1 MKYSLEEIKKLIK
14 IIYNEH
20 FKCSI
25 SMIIYSDDLEKKKIL
40 DSIKNINI
48 SQKVC
53 MYDFF
58 SDDLKAY
65 QNLCL
70 DKNSVVV
77 GYNVDKYCDF
87 LLRKGRIQSK
97 CDFYMGTFTL
107 VRDSFYLKN
116 EVNLILVLSNE
127 EFDIFISEYCD
138 DFTDYAC
145 IMLEYSSVKD
155 DKNKLRVKK

>member
-25 SMIIYSDDLEKKKIL
+25 LMIIYSDDLKE
-40 DSIKNINI
+40 
-48 SQKVC
+48 
-53 MYDFF
+53 
-58 SDDLKAY
+58 Y

-87 LLRKGRIQSK
+87 LLRNGRIQSK

-127 EFDIFISEYCD
+127 EFEIFISEFCD

-145 IMLEYSSVKD
+145 IKLEYSSVKD

>member
-40 DSIKNINI
+40 DSIKNIDI

-58 SDDLKAY
+58 SDDLKEY

-87 LLRKGRIQSK
+87 LLRNGRIQSK
-97 CDFYMGTFTL
+97 CDFIWEHSL
-107 VRDSFYLKN
+107 W
-116 EVNLILVLSNE
+116 
-127 EFDIFISEYCD
+127 
-138 DFTDYAC
+138 
-145 IMLEYSSVKD
+145 
-155 DKNKLRVKK
+155 

>member
-1 MKYSLEEIKKLIK
+1 MKYSLEEIKMLLK

-25 SMIIYSDDLEKKKIL
+25 SMIIYSDDLEKKEIL
-40 DSIKNINI
+40 DGIKNIDI
-48 SQKVC
+48 LQKIC
-53 MYDFF
+53 MFDFLN
-58 SDDLKAY
+58 DNLKEY

-77 GYNVDKYCDF
+77 GYNVDKYCDY
-87 LLRKGRIQSK
+87 LLKKGRVQSK
-97 CDFYMGTFTL
+97 CDFYMGPFNM

-145 IMLEYSSVKD
+145 IKLEYASLKD
-155 DKNKLRVKK
+155 DKNKLIVKK

>member
-40 DSIKNINI
+40 DSIKNIDI

-58 SDDLKAY
+58 SDDLKEY

-97 CDFYMGTFTL
+97 CDFYMGMFTL

-138 DFTDYAC
+138 DFIDYAC
-145 IMLEYSSVKD
+145 IKLEYSSVKD

>member
-1 MKYSLEEIKKLIK
+1 
-14 IIYNEH
+14 
-20 FKCSI
+20 
-25 SMIIYSDDLEKKKIL
+25 MIMYSDDLKE
-40 DSIKNINI
+40 
-48 SQKVC
+48 
-53 MYDFF
+53 
-58 SDDLKAY
+58 Y

-87 LLRKGRIQSK
+87 LLRNGRIQSK

-127 EFDIFISEYCD
+127 EFEIFISEFCD

-145 IMLEYSSVKD
+145 IKLEYSSVKD
-155 DKNKLRVKK
+155 LSHSPKVFHFFGIYGPVVKSTSSLMQYSTVTAVPEAPSVDTSINSFLTAV

>member
-40 DSIKNINI
+40 DGIKNIDI

-58 SDDLKAY
+58 SDDLKEY

-97 CDFYMGTFTL
+97 CDFYMGMFTL

-138 DFTDYAC
+138 DFIDYAC
-145 IMLEYSSVKD
+145 IKLEYSSVKD

>member
-1 MKYSLEEIKKLIK
+1 
-14 IIYNEH
+14 
-20 FKCSI
+20 
-25 SMIIYSDDLEKKKIL
+25 MITYSDDLKE
-40 DSIKNINI
+40 
-48 SQKVC
+48 
-53 MYDFF
+53 
-58 SDDLKAY
+58 Y

-87 LLRKGRIQSK
+87 LLRNGRIQSK

-127 EFDIFISEYCD
+127 EFEIFISEYCD

-145 IMLEYSSVKD
+145 IKLEYSSVKD

>member
-1 MKYSLEEIKKLIK
+1 MKYSLEDIKKLIK

-25 SMIIYSDDLEKKKIL
+25 SMIIYSDDLAKKKIL
-40 DSIKNINI
+40 DSIKNIDI

-58 SDDLKAY
+58 SDDLKEY

-138 DFTDYAC
+138 DFTDYDC
-145 IMLEYSSVKD
+145 IKLEYSSVKD

>member
-1 MKYSLEEIKKLIK
+1 
-14 IIYNEH
+14 
-20 FKCSI
+20 
-25 SMIIYSDDLEKKKIL
+25 MIIYSDDLEKKKIL
-40 DSIKNINI
+40 DSIKNIDI

-58 SDDLKAY
+58 SDDLKEY

-97 CDFYMGTFTL
+97 CDFYMGMFTL

-138 DFTDYAC
+138 DFIDYAC
-145 IMLEYSSVKD
+145 IKLEYSSVKD

>member
-1 MKYSLEEIKKLIK
+1 M
-14 IIYNEH
+14 
-20 FKCSI
+20 
-25 SMIIYSDDLEKKKIL
+25 YSDDLKE
-40 DSIKNINI
+40 
-48 SQKVC
+48 
-53 MYDFF
+53 
-58 SDDLKAY
+58 Y

-116 EVNLILVLSNE
+116 E
-127 EFDIFISEYCD
+127 EFEIFISEYCD

-145 IMLEYSSVKD
+145 IKLEYSSVKD

>member
-1 MKYSLEEIKKLIK
+1 
-14 IIYNEH
+14 
-20 FKCSI
+20 
-25 SMIIYSDDLEKKKIL
+25 MIMYSDDLKE
-40 DSIKNINI
+40 
-48 SQKVC
+48 
-53 MYDFF
+53 
-58 SDDLKAY
+58 Y

-127 EFDIFISEYCD
+127 EFEIFISGFCD

-145 IMLEYSSVKD
+145 IKLEYSSVKD

>member
-1 MKYSLEEIKKLIK
+1 
-14 IIYNEH
+14 
-20 FKCSI
+20 
-25 SMIIYSDDLEKKKIL
+25 
-40 DSIKNINI
+40 
-48 SQKVC
+48 
-53 MYDFF
+53 MYYFF
-58 SDDLKAY
+58 SDDLKEY

-116 EVNLILVLSNE
+116 E
-127 EFDIFISEYCD
+127 EFEIFISEYCD

-145 IMLEYSSVKD
+145 IKLEYSSVKD

>member
-40 DSIKNINI
+40 DDIKNIDI

-53 MYDFF
+53 MYDFLN
-58 SDDLKAY
+58 DNLKEY

-87 LLRKGRIQSK
+87 LLKKGRIQSK
-97 CDFYMGTFTL
+97 CDFYMGTFNMI
-107 VRDSFYLKN
+107 RDSFYLKN

-127 EFDIFISEYCD
+127 EFDIFISEYSD

-145 IMLEYSSVKD
+145 IKLEYASLKD
-155 DKNKLRVKK
+155 DKNKLIVKK

>member
-40 DSIKNINI
+40 DGIKNIDI

-58 SDDLKAY
+58 SNDLKEY

-127 EFDIFISEYCD
+127 EFEIFISEYCD
-138 DFTDYAC
+138 YFTDYAC
-145 IMLEYSSVKD
+145 IKLEYSSVKD

>member
-40 DSIKNINI
+40 DSIKNIDI

-58 SDDLKAY
+58 SDDLKEY

-138 DFTDYAC
+138 DFFFHLFD
-145 IMLEYSSVKD
+145 LQRS
-155 DKNKLRVKK
+155 

>member
-1 MKYSLEEIKKLIK
+1 MKYSLEKIKKLIK

-40 DSIKNINI
+40 DSIKNIDI

-58 SDDLKAY
+58 SDDLKEY

-138 DFTDYAC
+138 DFTDYAY
-145 IMLEYSSVKD
+145 IKLEYSSAKD

>member
-25 SMIIYSDDLEKKKIL
+25 SMIIYSDDLEKMKIL
-40 DSIKNINI
+40 DSIKNIDI

-58 SDDLKAY
+58 SDDLREY

-87 LLRKGRIQSK
+87 LLRNGRIQSK

-138 DFTDYAC
+138 DFTDYTC
-145 IMLEYSSVKD
+145 IKLEYSSVKD

>member
-1 MKYSLEEIKKLIK
+1 MKYSLEKIKKLIK

-40 DSIKNINI
+40 DSIKNIDI

-58 SDDLKAY
+58 SDDLKEY

-97 CDFYMGTFTL
+97 CDFYMETFTL

-145 IMLEYSSVKD
+145 IKLEYSSAKD

>member
-25 SMIIYSDDLEKKKIL
+25 SMIIYNDYLEKKKIL
-40 DSIKNINI
+40 DSIKNIDI

-58 SDDLKAY
+58 SDDLKEY

-77 GYNVDKYCDF
+77 GYNVEKYCDF
-87 LLRKGRIQSK
+87 LLRKSRIQSK
-97 CDFYMGTFTL
+97 SDFYMGTFTL
-107 VRDSFYLKN
+107 IRDSFYLKN
-116 EVNLILVLSNE
+116 EVNLILILSNE

-138 DFTDYAC
+138 DFTYYAC
-145 IMLEYSSVKD
+145 IKLEYSSVKD
-155 DKNKLRVKK
+155 DKNKLIVKK

>member
-25 SMIIYSDDLEKKKIL
+25 SMFIYSDDLEKMKIL
-40 DSIKNINI
+40 DSIKNIDI

-58 SDDLKAY
+58 SDDLREY

-127 EFDIFISEYCD
+127 EFEIFISEYCD
-138 DFTDYAC
+138 DFIDYAC
-145 IMLEYSSVKD
+145 IKLEYSSVKD

>member
-40 DSIKNINI
+40 DGIKNIDI

-58 SDDLKAY
+58 SDDLKEY

-138 DFTDYAC
+138 DFIDYAC
-145 IMLEYSSVKD
+145 IKLEYSSVKD

>member
-25 SMIIYSDDLEKKKIL
+25 SMFIYSDDLKE
-40 DSIKNINI
+40 
-48 SQKVC
+48 
-53 MYDFF
+53 
-58 SDDLKAY
+58 Y

-87 LLRKGRIQSK
+87 LLRNGRIQSK

-127 EFDIFISEYCD
+127 EFEIFISEFCD

-145 IMLEYSSVKD
+145 IKLEYSSVKD

>member
-40 DSIKNINI
+40 DSIKNIDI

-58 SDDLKAY
+58 SDDLKEY

-138 DFTDYAC
+138 DFIDYAC
-145 IMLEYSSVKD
+145 IKLEYSSVKD

>member
-40 DSIKNINI
+40 DSIKNIDI

-58 SDDLKAY
+58 SDDLKEY

-97 CDFYMGTFTL
+97 CNFYMGTFTL

-116 EVNLILVLSNE
+116 E
-127 EFDIFISEYCD
+127 EFEIFISEYCD

-145 IMLEYSSVKD
+145 IKLEYSSVKD

>member
-1 MKYSLEEIKKLIK
+1 MKYFLEEIKKLIK

-20 FKCSI
+20 LKCSI
-25 SMIIYSDDLEKKKIL
+25 SMIIYSDDLEKMKIL
-40 DSIKNINI
+40 DSIKNIDI

-53 MYDFF
+53 MYYFF
-58 SDDLKAY
+58 SDDLKEY

-107 VRDSFYLKN
+107 VRDLFYLKN
-116 EVNLILVLSNE
+116 E
-127 EFDIFISEYCD
+127 EFEIFISEYCD

-145 IMLEYSSVKD
+145 IKLEYSSVKD

>member
-25 SMIIYSDDLEKKKIL
+25 SMIIYSDDLKE
-40 DSIKNINI
+40 
-48 SQKVC
+48 
-53 MYDFF
+53 
-58 SDDLKAY
+58 Y

-87 LLRKGRIQSK
+87 LLKKGRIQSK
-97 CDFYMGTFTL
+97 CDFYMGKFTL

-127 EFDIFISEYCD
+127 EFEIFISEYCD

-145 IMLEYSSVKD
+145 IKLEYSSVKD